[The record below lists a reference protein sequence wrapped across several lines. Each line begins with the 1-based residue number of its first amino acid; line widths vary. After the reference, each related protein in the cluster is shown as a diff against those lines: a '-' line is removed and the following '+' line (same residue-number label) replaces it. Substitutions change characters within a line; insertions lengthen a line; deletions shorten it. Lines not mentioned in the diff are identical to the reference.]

1 MKGYMAILRLIIEL
15 GQVQKPL
22 VKWNNGGGGIEA
34 RGNKLYYSGG
44 PEKTPPDKV
53 SANGVLCKGH
63 KTSFSTLNFVIIS
76 RCQILLNCSQVL
88 AC

>member
-44 PEKTPPDKV
+44 PEKTPPRQ
-53 SANGVLCKGH
+53 
-63 KTSFSTLNFVIIS
+63 SFGQWRAV
-76 RCQILLNCSQVL
+76 
-88 AC
+88 